1 MYRIEFSHLAAKELE
16 KVYNIDRKL
25 YSRFIVVIETLKINP
40 HQGKRLKGKLSG
52 DYSLRLGNYRIIYT
66 VEKDRLIIYI
76 IDLGHRSEIYK

>member
-16 KVYNIDRKL
+16 KVYNIDKKL
-25 YSRFIVVIETLKINP
+25 YARFIVVIEALKTNP
-40 HQGKRLKGKLSG
+40 FQGKRLKGKLAG

-66 VEKDRLIIYI
+66 VKNERLIIYI

>member
-25 YSRFIVVIETLKINP
+25 YSRFIVVIETLKTNP
-40 HQGKRLKGKLSG
+40 YQGKRLKGKLAG
-52 DYSLRLGNYRIIYT
+52 DYSLRLGNYRIIYM

-76 IDLGHRSEIYK
+76 IDLGHRSKIYQ